1 MIVKKKSTDRVLMRQ
16 KINISPV
23 LLNKW
28 KDNYLFDIRQ
38 MVHGSLL
45 EKTDLYTTFE
55 HQERTFEIVGMG
67 EGRSL
72 MLRETRSEGVF
83 YWECTRQFVQMKL
96 ERYNQEFLKVE
107 GSGKTRLS
115 PIPYTESELLLAP
128 LKARRG
134 RRPAETEDENIEDE
148 TLYVETYDDLDTETE
163 EINTDEIF

>member
-1 MIVKKKSTDRVLMRQ
+1 MIVKKKTTDRVLMRQ

-28 KDNYLFDIRQ
+28 KENYLFDIRQ
-38 MVHGSLL
+38 MVHGSIL
-45 EKTDLYTTFE
+45 EKDDLYKTFE

-72 MLRETRSEGVF
+72 MLRETREEGVF

-96 ERYNQEFLKVE
+96 ERYNQEFLTVE
-107 GSGKTRLS
+107 GSSKTILS
-115 PIPYTESELLLAP
+115 PIAYNDSELLLAP

-134 RRPAETEDENIEDE
+134 RRPAETEDEVNTEE
-148 TLYVETYDDLDTETE
+148 PVYVENYEDFDKSTE